1 MSLPANFLDEVRAR
15 TPLPS
20 LVGRRVRLAR
30 NGRQWK
36 GCCPFHNERTPS
48 FYCYDD
54 HYHCF
59 GCGAHGDAIRFV
71 METEGAAF
79 REAVERL
86 AAEAGLEVPKES
98 PRAVEREQRARDLH
112 DVLELACDAMRRRL
126 RTPEG
131 RPALDYLRR
140 RGLSDETIARFGL
153 GWSGGGRGALAAEL
167 SPLGVEPARLV
178 EAGLC
183 KVSERGEGT
192 SDFFFNRV
200 MFPIRDRRG
209 RIVSFGGR
217 VLGDG
222 QPKYLNG
229 PETELFSKRRTLY
242 GLDLAREAVFRG
254 ARLLVVEGYMDVI
267 ALHQAGFGGAVA
279 PLGTALTAEQLA
291 ELWRVSPEPVLSFDR
306 DAAGTRAALRTAEMA
321 LPLLGAERSLRLL
334 ALPGDSK
341 DPDEFLASQGAPA
354 FAAALDASMPLS
366 EALFDLLAPR
376 PLPVAAEGWASLRRK
391 LEEWAATIRDR
402 ALAGEFR
409 RSLLDR
415 FFAARNGNRPAFA
428 PGRGAG
434 PGRGASGRFPPRAPP
449 VRVERRAIVP
459 ETARLE
465 QARCLLAITLAH
477 PWILDEV
484 EEACAL
490 LDLPEGQC
498 QRVRAGMLAWHSAQS
513 EGSHSLDS
521 VSLAAHLREG
531 ELRELFSWVTSA
543 PGYPAE
549 ARPEA
554 QPADALRAW
563 WHFYAFLRGEASLIE
578 DKRSAERDWVAT
590 NDPVAEQRLR
600 RLSEALLAVRCGEAG
615 EDDT

>member
-1 MSLPANFLDEVRAR
+1 MALPANFLEEVRAR

-20 LVGRRVRLAR
+20 LVGRRVRLTR

-36 GCCPFHNERTPS
+36 GCCPFHNEKTPS

-79 REAVERL
+79 RDAVERL

-112 DVLELACDAMRRRL
+112 EVLELACDALRRRL
-126 RTPEG
+126 RAPEG
-131 RPALDYLRR
+131 GPALDYLRR
-140 RGLSDETIARFGL
+140 RGLSDETVELFGL

-167 SPLGVEPARLV
+167 APLGVEAARLV

-183 KVSERGEGT
+183 RASEQGGGP

-242 GLDLAREAVFRG
+242 GLHLAREAVFRDG
-254 ARLLVVEGYMDVI
+254 ARLIAVEGYMDVI
-267 ALHQAGFGGAVA
+267 ALHQAGFRGAVA
-279 PLGTALTAEQLA
+279 PLGTALTEDQLG
-291 ELWRVSPEPVLSFDR
+291 EMWRVSPEPVLSFDK
-306 DAAGTRAALRTAEMA
+306 DAAGDRAALRTVRMA
-321 LPLLGAERSLRLL
+321 MPLLGEERSLRLL
-334 ALPGDSK
+334 ALPGGAK
-341 DPDEFLASQGAPA
+341 DPDEFIAREGAAA
-354 FAAALDASMPLS
+354 FAVALDAARPLS
-366 EALFDLLAPR
+366 EALFDMLTPR
-376 PLPVAAEGWASLRRK
+376 PLPTAAEGWASFRRT
-391 LEEWAATIRDR
+391 LEEWAGTVADR
-402 ALAGEFR
+402 ALSAEFR

-415 FFAARNGNRPAFA
+415 FFAVRNEGRARGFQASD
-428 PGRGAG
+428 RGA
-434 PGRGASGRFPPRAPP
+434 PSGRPSRGGAPRRPP
-449 VRVERRAIVP
+449 VRVERRPIVP

-498 QRVRAGMLAWHSAQS
+498 RRLHAGMFAWHGGDASR
-513 EGSHSLDS
+513 SLDS
-521 VSLAAHLREG
+521 ASLAAHLHATDMG
-531 ELRELFSWVTSA
+531 ELFEWAKGA
-543 PGYPAE
+543 PGLPAE
-549 ARPEA
+549 ARPDS

-578 DKRSAERDWVAT
+578 DKQAAEQAWIAT
-590 NDPVAEQRLR
+590 NDPAAEQRLR
-600 RLSEALLAVRCGEAG
+600 RLSEALLAVRRGELD
-615 EDDT
+615 DDT